1 MLIKIKS
8 SQSESKRNYTRYSL
22 VIQNA
27 NRYLITPYLN
37 CVKLKYYSEI
47 IAVM

>member
-1 MLIKIKS
+1 MLIKIKT

-22 VIQNA
+22 IIQDV

-37 CVKLKYYSEI
+37 CVELKYYSEM
-47 IAVM
+47 IALM